1 MSIKQL
7 ADYLGLSKSTVS
19 RALNG
24 YSDVNADTRLKV
36 LEAAKILGYRANPTA
51 QRLASGRSKNIGI
64 ILPANA
70 RMFVSSAFSKVLA
83 SASEFLI
90 TQGYQLIVTTISDT
104 QDEQKVYFD
113 FITSGLVD
121 GLFIVRTRHNDPRIT
136 LLNVHH
142 FPYVCLGYESGYQ
155 DERFVDVDNQDAF
168 YQLTQR
174 QINAGHQRIAFLNG
188 PDQLTLATARQ
199 LGYLKAMQEASL
211 TVEQGY
217 LLHGELTERDAIE
230 MTKQLMALTQP
241 PSCILCADDAMALG
255 AMVACENLGY
265 QPGVDIAIAGYG
277 NYEHSQYTKP
287 SITTLD
293 YDTHGVG
300 KQISKLILNQLEGKN
315 FTIQNWYQAS
325 IIIGESDLLK
335 DKPIC

>member
-24 YSDVNADTRLKV
+24 YSDVNADTRIKV
-36 LEAAKILGYRANPTA
+36 LEAAKILGYKANPTA

-83 SASEFLI
+83 SASELLI
-90 TQGYQLIVTTISDT
+90 KHGYQLIVTTISPT
-104 QDEQKVYFD
+104 QDEQEVYMD
-113 FITSGLVD
+113 FISSGLVD

-136 LLNVHH
+136 LLKVHN
-142 FPYVCLGYESGYQ
+142 FPYVCLGYESDYSNDQ
-155 DERFVDVDNQDAF
+155 FVDVDNQGAF
-168 YQLTQR
+168 YELTNH
-174 QINAGHQRIAFLNG
+174 QINAGHQRIALLNG
-188 PDQLTLATARQ
+188 PSKFTLTTARQ
-199 LGYLKAMQEASL
+199 QGYLQAMKEASL
-211 TVEQGY
+211 KVDQDY
-217 LLHGELTERDAIE
+217 LLYGELTEHDAID
-230 MTKQLMALTQP
+230 MTKRLMNLIQP

-255 AMVACENLGY
+255 AIVACQELGY
-265 QPGVDIAIAGYG
+265 QPGGDIAIAGYG

-293 YDTHGVG
+293 YDTHAVG
-300 KQISKLILNQLEGKN
+300 KQMSRLILNQLEGHN
-315 FTIQNWYQAS
+315 FTVQNWYKAS
-325 IIIGESDLLK
+325 IIIRESHFIK
-335 DKPIC
+335 DKSSY

>member
-24 YSDVNADTRLKV
+24 YKDVNFDTRLKV
-36 LEAAKILGYRANPTA
+36 LEAAKILGYKANPTA

-83 SASEFLI
+83 SASELLI
-90 TQGYQLIVTTISDT
+90 KQGYQLIVTTISPT
-104 QDEQKVYFD
+104 QDEQKVYVD

-121 GLFIVRTRHNDPRIT
+121 GLFVVRTRHNDPRIT
-136 LLNVHH
+136 LLKVHG
-142 FPYVCLGYESGYQ
+142 FPYVCLGYEPGYQ
-155 DERFVDVDNQDAF
+155 DDQFVDVGNQHAF
-168 YQLTQR
+168 YQLTKR
-174 QINAGHQRIAFLNG
+174 QIKAGHQRIAFLNA
-188 PDQLTLATARQ
+188 PLQFTLATARQ
-199 LGYLKAMQEASL
+199 QGYLKAMQEAAL
-211 TVEQGY
+211 TVDKHY

-230 MTKQLMALTQP
+230 MTEQLMALATP
-241 PSCILCADDAMALG
+241 PTCILCADDAMAFG
-255 AMVACENLGY
+255 AMVACEKQGY

-300 KQISKLILNQLEGKN
+300 EQMSKLILNQLEVQN
-315 FTIQNWYQAS
+315 FTIQNWFEAS
-325 IIIGESDLLK
+325 IIIRESDVIK
-335 DKPIC
+335 NNPTS